1 MVDHILTLNAG
12 SSSIKFALFRSDE
25 DFRLPR
31 LSGLVDGLG
40 LQARIRINGDDGD
53 LRHEGPIEGSGGASA
68 RHDEALAAVLQW
80 LARNAPQARVVA
92 VGHRIVHGGTRF
104 HAPALVDDEV
114 LGALASLEPLA
125 PLHQPHN
132 IAGIRAALSAFAG
145 VPQVACFDTAFHRT
159 QPELNRRFALPRH
172 LHDEGLQ
179 RYGFHGLSYESIC
192 AQLLAAHA
200 RAAQGRTVVAHL
212 GNGASMCALEA
223 CRSVATTMSFSP
235 LDGLPMGTRCGRID
249 AALVLH
255 LVQQRGMSAEQVATL
270 LYRGSGLLGISA
282 LSSDM
287 RELEASSDAA
297 AREAIDYFVEHA
309 LRELAAMGAALRGID
324 ALVFT
329 GGIGENSHQIRER
342 IVGGAQWLGLE
353 LDAAANRAGAPRISA
368 PGSAVEVLVLHTN
381 EEATIAYHTAQC
393 IGVAE
398 HA

>member
-1 MVDHILTLNAG
+1 M
-12 SSSIKFALFRSDE
+12 
-25 DFRLPR
+25 
-31 LSGLVDGLG
+31 
-40 LQARIRINGDDGD
+40 
-53 LRHEGPIEGSGGASA
+53 
-68 RHDEALAAVLQW
+68 
-80 LARNAPQARVVA
+80 
-92 VGHRIVHGGTRF
+92 
-104 HAPALVDDEV
+104 
-114 LGALASLEPLA
+114 ASLEPLA

-192 AQLLAAHA
+192 AQLLAAHP

-212 GNGASMCALEA
+212 GNGASMCALLA
-223 CRSVATTMSFSP
+223 SRSVATTMSFSP

-255 LVQQRGMSAEQVATL
+255 LLQQRGMSAEQVATL

-282 LSSDM
+282 ISSDM
-287 RELEASSDAA
+287 RELEASSNAA

-324 ALVFT
+324 TLVFT
-329 GGIGENSHQIRER
+329 GGIGENSHLVRER

-353 LDAAANRAGAPRISA
+353 LDAAANLAGAPRISA

-381 EEATIAYHTAQC
+381 EEVTIAYHTAQC